1 MGRCLVA
8 GGADSVA
15 VLTSFC
21 AALAFAEVAT
31 TMSWWNWQKMGGA
44 VPKGDSSGL
53 GRRMLFSQLE
63 VCRAD
68 DLGSLTTC
76 HTSTVLEVREDR
88 GSVPSAPQPVQLQ
101 GLAFPSEALAACR
114 RPQRT
119 PGKGIIVIT

>member
-1 MGRCLVA
+1 MHGGRWGRLCLRA
-8 GGADSVA
+8 HQLLS
-15 VLTSFC
+15 

-44 VPKGDSSGL
+44 VPKEDSSSL
-53 GRRMLFSQLE
+53 GRRMLFSKLE

-76 HTSTVLEVREDR
+76 HTSTVLGVREDR

-101 GLAFPSEALAACR
+101 GLAFP
-114 RPQRT
+114 Q
-119 PGKGIIVIT
+119 